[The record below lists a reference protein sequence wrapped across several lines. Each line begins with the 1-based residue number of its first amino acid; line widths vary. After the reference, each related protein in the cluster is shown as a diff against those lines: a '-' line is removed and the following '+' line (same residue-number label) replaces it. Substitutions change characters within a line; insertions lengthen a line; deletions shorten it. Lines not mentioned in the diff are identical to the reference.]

1 MADILMCVAEDCPF
15 SKQCKRHT
23 DSGTKAGYM
32 QAWSIFIKHGDE
44 VKQENCEWFIK
55 KVMK

>member
-1 MADILMCVAEDCPF
+1 MADISMCADEECPF

-23 DSGTKAGYM
+23 DSGTKAGHM
-32 QAWSIFIKHGDE
+32 QAWSFFIKTGDE
-44 VKQENCEWFIK
+44 VKQENCEGFIK